1 MYKDAQE
8 ELKRLEDALLE
19 EEEVLPEEEE
29 AAEEED
35 IDALLE
41 QAKELMQETSDET
54 QVFHWDPETIK
65 NARVYNTDRMD
76 GDLDSFSETVRD
88 GEKQNLT
95 GLIITAIAL
104 ATGIVLVLIWWII
117 RFGGAFS

>member
-19 EEEVLPEEEE
+19 EEEVLPEEAE

-35 IDALLE
+35 IDVLLE

-54 QVFHWDPETIK
+54 QVFHWDPEKVK
-65 NARVYNTDRMD
+65 NARVYNTDKMG
-76 GDLDSFSETVRD
+76 GDLDSYSETVHD

-117 RFGGAFS
+117 RYGGAF